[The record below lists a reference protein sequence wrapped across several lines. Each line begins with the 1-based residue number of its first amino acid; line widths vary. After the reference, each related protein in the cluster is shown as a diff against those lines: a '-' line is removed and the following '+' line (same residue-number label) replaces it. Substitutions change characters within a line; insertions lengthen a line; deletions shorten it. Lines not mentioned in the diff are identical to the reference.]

1 MAFEVDQA
9 TLHAAAN
16 DVRSTRTDVDSDL
29 SRLRGVVDQLAAAWR
44 GQAGVSFQGLMQ
56 RWNEDTTKLLTAL
69 DQIAELLDRSG
80 TQHQVNDEAQQQAMG
95 RIQSAL
101 NP

>member
-16 DVRSTRTDVDSDL
+16 DVRSTRSDVDSDL

-44 GQAGVSFQGLMQ
+44 GQAAVSFQTLMQ
-56 RWNEDTTKLLTAL
+56 RWNEDTAKLLGAL
-69 DQIAELLDRSG
+69 DNIADLLDRSG
-80 TQHQVNDEAQQQAMG
+80 TQHEINDEEQQQAMS
-95 RIQSAL
+95 RISSVL
-101 NP
+101 NQ

>member
-16 DVRSTRTDVDSDL
+16 DVRSTRADVDGDL
-29 SRLRGVVDQLAAAWR
+29 SRLRGVVDQLAAAWS
-44 GQAGVSFQGLMQ
+44 GQAAVSFQTLMQ
-56 RWNEDTTKLLTAL
+56 RWNQDTAKLLAAL
-69 DQIAELLDRSG
+69 DNIADLLDRSG
-80 TQHQVNDEAQQQAMG
+80 AQHQATDEAQQQAMG

-101 NP
+101 NG

>member
-16 DVRSTRTDVDSDL
+16 DVRSTRADVDGDL
-29 SRLRGVVDQLAAAWR
+29 RRLRGVVDQLAAAWS
-44 GQAGVSFQGLMQ
+44 GQAAVSFQGLMQ
-56 RWNEDTTKLLTAL
+56 RWDEDTARALAAL
-69 DQIAELLDRSG
+69 DYIADLVDRSAAEQRA
-80 TQHQVNDEAQQQAMG
+80 TDEAQQAAMS

-101 NP
+101 NG